1 MKKLILLFT
10 LIISSYAFSWS
21 TLVGMFKKTVDTL
34 SYTIDTSGY
43 NPRVYEFDTQGYPR
57 MHCVV
62 LFRNDT
68 RTAPAMQCVP
78 TNEKYIKINKKIE
91 ENN

>member
-1 MKKLILLFT
+1 MKKLVILGIASLSF
-10 LIISSYAFSWS
+10 AFNWNSF
-21 TLVGMFKKTVDTL
+21 VGIFKKTVDTI
-34 SYTIDTSGY
+34 SYTIETSGI

-68 RTAPAMQCVP
+68 KTSPAMYCTETRP
-78 TNEKYIKINKKIE
+78 EYIKMNEKLAK
-91 ENN
+91 